1 MTSSSLPQL
10 SRGGHNAEENFVAR
24 LISMCWVVAVPF
36 LLRII
41 SGWMFLGLINQTKE
55 ESMSQS
61 PFKEISELRV
71 TLRRQRYS
79 PTVIHNYCL
88 YADQFLAYLEERAID
103 LRDVT
108 PDLVAEYLRPAVRQ
122 FQKDRGRAPGS
133 SWASIPRSGIYALL
147 RSALPKWPPALPAA
161 NEAER
166 LTREVCDQYERW
178 LRHERGLAEPSIT
191 ALMWE
196 ARHFCKWLIQRY
208 RKADFA
214 DLSVRDIDAYMDIRA
229 PGLTRKSLKDVVER
243 LRGFL
248 RHLHRSKLHAD
259 DLSSHVIAPLL
270 YAYEGIPSILTA
282 EQIAAVLELAG
293 QDSSPLGLRDHA
305 ILQLLANY
313 GLRSGEVGRLQI
325 EDINWRADT
334 LRVQR
339 SKTSATAMLPLM
351 EPVGEAILR
360 YLRDGRPDA
369 DVRTVFLRSR
379 APYQSMKAGGLYGV
393 VKRRLAAAGIELAG
407 KRGPHI
413 FRHARAVSMLRA
425 STPRKIIGD
434 VLGHRSPE
442 STAPYLKL
450 ATEDM
455 RSIAINLPG
464 REVRQ

>member
-1 MTSSSLPQL
+1 
-10 SRGGHNAEENFVAR
+10 
-24 LISMCWVVAVPF
+24 
-36 LLRII
+36 
-41 SGWMFLGLINQTKE
+41 
-55 ESMSQS
+55 MSQS
-61 PFKEISELRV
+61 LFKEISELRDE
-71 TLRRQRYS
+71 LHGQRYS
-79 PTVIHNYCL
+79 LTVIHNYCL
-88 YADQFLAYLEERAID
+88 YAGQFLAYLEEQAIE

-108 PDLVAEYLRPAVRQ
+108 PDLVAEYLLHAARQ
-122 FQKDRGRAPGS
+122 FRKDRGRVPATG
-133 SWASIPRSGIYALL
+133 WASIPRSGIHALL
-147 RSALPKWPPALPAA
+147 RSALPAWPPAPPAA

-166 LTREVCDQYERW
+166 LTRETCGQYEKW

-196 ARHFCKWLIQRY
+196 ARHFCKWFIQRQG
-208 RKADFA
+208 KANFA
-214 DLSVRDIDAYMDIRA
+214 DLSVRDIDAYMDIRV
-229 PGLTRKSLKDVVER
+229 PGLTRRSVKDVAER

-248 RHLHRSKLHAD
+248 RHLHRSRLHPD
-259 DLSSHVIAPLL
+259 DLSGHVIAPLL

-282 EQIAAVLELAG
+282 DQIAAVLEFAG
-293 QDSSPLGLRDHA
+293 EDSSPLGLRDHA

-334 LRVQR
+334 LHVHR
-339 SKTSATAMLPLM
+339 SKNHTLANLPLL

-360 YLRDGRPDA
+360 YLRDGRPDT
-369 DVRTVFLRSR
+369 DVRTIFVRSR
-379 APYQSMKAGGLYGV
+379 APYQAMTAGGLYGV
-393 VKRRLAAAGIELAG
+393 VKRRLGAAGIVLSG

-450 ATEDM
+450 ATEDL
-455 RSIAINLPG
+455 RAIAIDLPG
-464 REVRQ
+464 REVKQ

>member
-1 MTSSSLPQL
+1 MSSSK
-10 SRGGHNAEENFVAR
+10 SEE
-24 LISMCWVVAVPF
+24 LTK
-36 LLRII
+36 LRD
-41 SGWMFLGLINQTKE
+41 
-55 ESMSQS
+55 
-61 PFKEISELRV
+61 
-71 TLRRQRYS
+71 TLHRQRYS

-88 YADQFLAYLEERAID
+88 YAGQFLAYLAEHAID

-108 PDLVAEYLRPAVRQ
+108 PDLVAEYLRYAVRQ
-122 FQKDRGRAPGS
+122 FQKDRGRAPAPG
-133 SWASIPRSGIYALL
+133 WASIPRSSIHALL
-147 RSALPKWPPALPAA
+147 RSAVGEWPPAPPAA

-166 LTREVCDQYERW
+166 FAREICDQYEQW
-178 LRHERGLAEPSIT
+178 LRAERGLAEPSIT

-196 ARHFCKWLIQRY
+196 ARHFCKWLLLRDGN
-208 RKADFA
+208 ADFA
-214 DLSVRDIDAYMDIRA
+214 DLGVRDIDAYMDIRA
-229 PGLTRKSLKDVVER
+229 PGLTRKSLKDVAER

-248 RHLHRSKLHAD
+248 RHLHRSKLHPI
-259 DLSSHVIAPLL
+259 DLSGHVIAPLL

-334 LRVQR
+334 IRVQR
-339 SKTSATAMLPLM
+339 SKSNATDVLPLM

-360 YLRDGRPDA
+360 YLRVGRPDA

-379 APYQSMKAGGLYGV
+379 APYQAMKAGGLYGV

-413 FRHARAVSMLRA
+413 FRHARAVSMLRV

-450 ATEDM
+450 ATEDL
-455 RSIAINLPG
+455 RAIAIDLPG
-464 REVRQ
+464 REVIQ

>member
-1 MTSSSLPQL
+1 MSSSKSEEL
-10 SRGGHNAEENFVAR
+10 SK
-24 LISMCWVVAVPF
+24 
-36 LLRII
+36 LRD
-41 SGWMFLGLINQTKE
+41 
-55 ESMSQS
+55 
-61 PFKEISELRV
+61 
-71 TLRRQRYS
+71 TLHRQRYS

-88 YADQFLAYLEERAID
+88 YAGQFLAYLEERAID

-108 PDLVAEYLRPAVRQ
+108 PDLVAEYLRHAVRQ

-133 SWASIPRSGIYALL
+133 KWASIPRSGIYALM
-147 RSALPKWPPALPAA
+147 RSALPEWPPVPSATT
-161 NEAER
+161 EAER
-166 LTREVCDQYERW
+166 VARETCDQYERW
-178 LRHERGLAEPSIT
+178 LQAERGLAEPSIT

-196 ARHFCKWLIQRY
+196 ARHFCKWFVQRY
-208 RKADFA
+208 GKAGFA
-214 DLSVRDIDAYMDIRA
+214 DLSVRDIDAYMDVRA
-229 PGLTRKSLKDVVER
+229 PGLTRKPLKDVAER

-248 RHLHRSKLHAD
+248 RHLHRCKLHPN
-259 DLSSHVIAPLL
+259 DLSGHVIAPLL

-313 GLRSGEVGRLQI
+313 GFRSGEVGRLQI

-334 LRVQR
+334 IRVQR
-339 SKTSATAMLPLM
+339 SKSNATDVLPLM

-360 YLRDGRPDA
+360 YLRDGRPDT
-369 DVRTVFLRSR
+369 DVRTIFVRSR
-379 APYQSMKAGGLYGV
+379 APYQAMTASGLYGV

-450 ATEDM
+450 ATEDL
-455 RSIAINLPG
+455 RSIAIDLPG
-464 REVRQ
+464 REVIQ

>member
-1 MTSSSLPQL
+1 MSSSQSEEL
-10 SRGGHNAEENFVAR
+10 SK
-24 LISMCWVVAVPF
+24 
-36 LLRII
+36 LRD
-41 SGWMFLGLINQTKE
+41 
-55 ESMSQS
+55 
-61 PFKEISELRV
+61 

-88 YADQFLAYLEERAID
+88 YAGQFLAYLEEHAID

-108 PDLVAEYLRPAVRQ
+108 PDLVAQYLRHAVRQ
-122 FQKDRGRAPGS
+122 FQLDRGRAPGS
-133 SWASIPRSGIYALL
+133 SWASIPRSGIHALL
-147 RSALPKWPPALPAA
+147 RSALSEWPPAPPAMT
-161 NEAER
+161 EAER
-166 LTREVCDQYERW
+166 FAHEICDQYERW
-178 LRHERGLAEPSIT
+178 LRAERGLAEPSIT

-196 ARHFCKWLIQRY
+196 ARHFCKWFIQRNG
-208 RKADFA
+208 KAGFA

-229 PGLTRKSLKDVVER
+229 PGLTRKSLKDVAER

-248 RHLHRSKLHAD
+248 RHLHRSKLHPD
-259 DLSSHVIAPLL
+259 DLSGHVIAPLL

-282 EQIAAVLELAG
+282 EQIVHVLEVAG
-293 QDSSPLGLRDHA
+293 QDVSPLGLRDHA
-305 ILQLLANY
+305 ILQLLSKY

-325 EDINWRADT
+325 GDIDWRVDT

-339 SKTSATAMLPLM
+339 SKTNTKAVLPLM

-360 YLRDGRPDA
+360 YLQGGRPDTDA
-369 DVRTVFLRSR
+369 RTIFVRSR
-379 APYQSMKAGGLYGV
+379 APYQAMKAGGLYGV

-434 VLGHRSPE
+434 VLGHRSLE
-442 STAPYLKL
+442 ATAPYLKL
-450 ATEDM
+450 ATEDL
-455 RSIAINLPG
+455 RSIAIDLPG